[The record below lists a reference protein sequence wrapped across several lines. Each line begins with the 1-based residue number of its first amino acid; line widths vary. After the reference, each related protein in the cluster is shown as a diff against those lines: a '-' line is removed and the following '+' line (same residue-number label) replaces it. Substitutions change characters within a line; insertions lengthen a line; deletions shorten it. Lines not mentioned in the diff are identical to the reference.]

1 MKHLIA
7 TTWLASTTYVCLCCP
22 CRRMKLDRL
31 IVRRAADMTDEHLLS
46 AAKAK
51 LAREIV
57 VVSDCERV
65 TEAGVVA
72 AGAGS
77 RGIGG
82 SKGSGVSVSLVPPLA
97 GEYGDASLSNSLED
111 IVFTMQT

>member
-1 MKHLIA
+1 
-7 TTWLASTTYVCLCCP
+7 
-22 CRRMKLDRL
+22 
-31 IVRRAADMTDEHLLS
+31 MTDDHLLS

-51 LAREIV
+51 LAREVV

-65 TEAGVVA
+65 SEAGVVA

-77 RGIGG
+77 RGSGGSNG
-82 SKGSGVSVSLVPPLA
+82 SKGSGVSVSLVPPLR

>member
-1 MKHLIA
+1 
-7 TTWLASTTYVCLCCP
+7 
-22 CRRMKLDRL
+22 
-31 IVRRAADMTDEHLLS
+31 MTDDHLLS

-51 LAREIV
+51 LARDIV
-57 VVSDCERV
+57 VVSDCGRV
-65 TEAGVVA
+65 SEAGVVA

-77 RGIGG
+77 KGSGG
-82 SKGSGVSVSLVPPLA
+82 TKGSGVSVSLVPPLR